1 LITLETKNFSE
12 HSQEI
17 LSLRYRVFS
26 LEQGVDP
33 DIDIDGLDDDAVQI
47 LALDNG
53 TPVGTGRMLADGHIG
68 RIAVLA
74 EYRKAG
80 IGKQIM
86 SCLIEQARNNEL
98 DQVFLGAQV
107 SAVPFYEKLGFCH
120 SGEDYMEANIL
131 HTPMELSLKTNTAY
145 QVEKYDDTIGH
156 L

>member
-1 LITLETKNFSE
+1 LINLETVGFPAYSE
-12 HSQEI
+12 EI

-33 DIDIDGLDDDAVQI
+33 DIDIDGLDDEAIQI

-68 RIAVLA
+68 RIAVLKD
-74 EYRKAG
+74 YRKAG

-86 SCLIEQARNNEL
+86 SCLIEHARNNGLE
-98 DQVFLGAQV
+98 QVFLGAQV
-107 SAVPFYEKLGFCH
+107 SAVPFYEKLGFCR

-131 HTPMELSLKTNTAY
+131 HTPMELGL
-145 QVEKYDDTIGH
+145 
-156 L
+156 

>member
-1 LITLETKNFSE
+1 MITIGTKSFSE

-68 RIAVLA
+68 RIAVLMD
-74 EYRKAG
+74 YRKTG
-80 IGKQIM
+80 IGKQIV
-86 SCLIEQARNNEL
+86 SCLIEHARNNKL
-98 DQVFLGAQV
+98 DRVFLGAQI
-107 SAVPFYEKLGFCH
+107 SAVPFYEKLGFCR

-131 HTPMELSLKTNTAY
+131 HTPMALGL
-145 QVEKYDDTIGH
+145 
-156 L
+156 

>member
-1 LITLETKNFSE
+1 MITLEIKNFSE

-33 DIDIDGLDDDAVQI
+33 DIDIDALDEDAVQI

-68 RIAVLA
+68 RIAVLMD
-74 EYRKAG
+74 YRKTG
-80 IGKQIM
+80 IGKQIV
-86 SCLIEQARNNEL
+86 SCLIEHARNNNL
-98 DQVFLGAQV
+98 DRVFLGAQI
-107 SAVPFYEKLGFCH
+107 SAVPFYEKLGFCR

-131 HTPMELSLKTNTAY
+131 HTPMALGL
-145 QVEKYDDTIGH
+145 
-156 L
+156 

>member
-1 LITLETKNFSE
+1 MITLEIKNFSE

-33 DIDIDGLDDDAVQI
+33 DIDIDGLDEDAVQI

-68 RIAVLA
+68 SIAVLMD
-74 EYRKAG
+74 YRKTG
-80 IGKQIM
+80 IGKQIV
-86 SCLIEQARNNEL
+86 SCLIKHARNNNL
-98 DQVFLGAQV
+98 DRVFLGAQI
-107 SAVPFYEKLGFCH
+107 SAVPFYEKLGFCR

-131 HTPMELSLKTNTAY
+131 HTPMALGL
-145 QVEKYDDTIGH
+145 
-156 L
+156 

>member
-1 LITLETKNFSE
+1 MITLEIKNFSE

-33 DIDIDGLDDDAVQI
+33 DIDIDGLDEDAVQI

-68 RIAVLA
+68 RIAVLMD
-74 EYRKAG
+74 YRKTG
-80 IGKQIM
+80 IGKQIV
-86 SCLIEQARNNEL
+86 SCLIELARNNNL
-98 DQVFLGAQV
+98 DRVFLGAQI
-107 SAVPFYEKLGFCH
+107 SAVPFYEKLGFCR

-131 HTPMELSLKTNTAY
+131 HTPMALGL
-145 QVEKYDDTIGH
+145 
-156 L
+156 